1 MARSGKRRW
10 SAGTLAV
17 PLLLSLAI
25 HGVLLGVL
33 WLWPARSPGPALSIE
48 SARISLDTCLL
59 DGGPA
64 AAQREKELPDYLR
77 GPNIGTEIQP
87 HLLEA
92 PVAVPDAPA
101 AAGPTLTA
109 VEPAPVRMAP
119 GRPAGGGTGTE
130 GNGVTGSLF
139 PLPVTAASVV
149 YVLDRSVSMGMDD
162 KLDIA
167 CRELI
172 AGLRR
177 LPPTARFQ
185 IVAYNRCAEPLVID
199 GRIDLLP
206 AEPALIEKAALQ
218 VEQLSASGESDH
230 VRALCR
236 ALALHPDV
244 LFFVTDADALT
255 IQQVAQITN
264 RNASTIIHAIEMTR
278 RRGLDRDGPL
288 ARLAHDNRGTYRRVS
303 PHYSVLGN

>member
-17 PLLLSLAI
+17 PFLLSLAI
-25 HGVLLGVL
+25 HGLLFGVL

-48 SARISLDTCLL
+48 STRISLDTCLL
-59 DGGPA
+59 DSGPA
-64 AAQREKELPDYLR
+64 AALHEKELPEYLR
-77 GPNIGTEIQP
+77 GPNIGTDIQP
-87 HLLEA
+87 LLMEA
-92 PVAVPDAPA
+92 PVAAPDAPA
-101 AAGPTLTA
+101 TAGPTLSA
-109 VEPAPVRMAP
+109 VEPVHPRTAP
-119 GRPAGGGTGTE
+119 GSPGNGGTGTQ
-130 GNGVTGSLF
+130 GSGLTGSLF
-139 PLPVTAASVV
+139 PLPATATSVV

-167 CRELI
+167 CQELI

-185 IVAYNRCAEPLVID
+185 VVAYNSSAEPLVID

-206 AEPALIEKAALQ
+206 AEPAFLEKAALQ
-218 VEQLSASGESDH
+218 VQQLSASGDSDH

-255 IQQVAQITN
+255 IQ
-264 RNASTIIHAIEMTR
+264 
-278 RRGLDRDGPL
+278 
-288 ARLAHDNRGTYRRVS
+288 
-303 PHYSVLGN
+303 